1 MKILIADDE
10 PLARARLRSLLADLG
25 MAESVVAE
33 ASDGR
38 GVVESCR
45 GGEVDLVLLDIRM
58 PGMDGM
64 AAAQALLKLDQ
75 PPAVIFTTAYS
86 ESALDAFDHQA
97 VDYLLKPVRLERL
110 QQALAKARGLSRV
123 QLQAIEERRDREMAG
138 HSVCVRFR
146 GELHRIDR
154 DQILYLRA
162 ESKYVV
168 VRYQDGEALLDESLR
183 SLEQRFAGGFMRIHR
198 NALINRDYL
207 VGLRRDGEA
216 NPCVELRGLDEC
228 LEVSR
233 RYLPMVRQ
241 WLRDGSESNR

>member
-25 MAESVVAE
+25 MGDSVLGE

-38 GVVESCR
+38 EAVERCR
-45 GGEVDLVLLDIRM
+45 KGEIDLVLLDIRM

-64 AAAQALLKLDQ
+64 AAARALLDLDR
-75 PPAVIFTTAYS
+75 PPAVIITTAYS
-86 ESALDAFDHQA
+86 ECALDAFDYHA

-110 QQALAKARGLSRV
+110 QQALAKAKSLSRV
-123 QLQAIEERRDREMAG
+123 QLQAIEERRERELAG
-138 HSVCVRFR
+138 QSVCVRFR
-146 GELHRIDR
+146 GELHRIEM
-154 DQILYLRA
+154 DQILFLRA

-168 VRYQDGEALLDESLR
+168 VYYRDGEALLEESLR
-183 SLEQRFAGGFMRIHR
+183 SLEQRFSGRFMRIHR
-198 NALINRDYL
+198 NALINLDYL
-207 VGLRRDGEA
+207 AGLKREGEA

-233 RYLPMVRQ
+233 RHLPAVRQ
-241 WLRDGSESNR
+241 WMKGTLG